1 MPPKPTSFLLQQR
14 TDATVAE
21 QRERVAHYGKLAKEA
36 TTETMRKRL
45 LELARQCA
53 IGKGPEEG

>member
-1 MPPKPTSFLLQQR
+1 MLISLSPQSIRKEM
-14 TDATVAE
+14 TVTE
-21 QRERVAHYGKLAKEA
+21 RRERADRYRRLAREA